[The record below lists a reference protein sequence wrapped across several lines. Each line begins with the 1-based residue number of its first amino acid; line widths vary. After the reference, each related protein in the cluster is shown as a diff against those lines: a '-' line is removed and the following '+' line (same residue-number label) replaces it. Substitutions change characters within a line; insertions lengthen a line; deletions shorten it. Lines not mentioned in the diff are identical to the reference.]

1 MLKLTQLILPLF
13 LVAAC
18 AQEEGPQTF
27 IIGTGAIGGN
37 YEAAGLTIARSTN
50 QQQEQHGFVLRSETS
65 AGSIANIEA
74 IISGN
79 VHFGI
84 AQADHQ
90 YHAVNGQDEWQER
103 GPQKSLRAVLS
114 LYTEVVTL
122 VAGAD
127 SEIRSIADLKGKRVD
142 IGVPGSGT
150 RRNAIDALSVAGID
164 WEADLDSHAEPTDL
178 RLAQF
183 MHNELDAFFYTI
195 SHPNTMMK
203 FATFSV
209 RGARFVPLSNIERL
223 TTASP
228 YYSRSHIPIHLYS
241 RADNT
246 EAVETIGINAVLL
259 TSASV
264 SDEVVYAVTKAIFED
279 LDDSNDEMLRMLD
292 PDDMLDGLA
301 APIHAGAMRYYA
313 EIGAR

>member
-1 MLKLTQLILPLF
+1 MPF
-13 LVAAC
+13 RWP
-18 AQEEGPQTF
+18 G
-27 IIGTGAIGGN
+27 
-37 YEAAGLTIARSTN
+37 ST
-50 QQQEQHGFVLRSETS
+50 
-65 AGSIANIEA
+65 
-74 IISGN
+74 
-79 VHFGI
+79 
-84 AQADHQ
+84 
-90 YHAVNGQDEWQER
+90 
-103 GPQKSLRAVLS
+103 
-114 LYTEVVTL
+114 
-122 VAGAD
+122 
-127 SEIRSIADLKGKRVD
+127 GKR
-142 IGVPGSGT
+142 
-150 RRNAIDALSVAGID
+150 
-164 WEADLDSHAEPTDL
+164 DLDSHAEPTDL

-301 APIHAGAMRYYA
+301 APHPRRRYEVLRRDRSALNERRGADISRSGLIPGQEPTSVHGQDVPNLRIVVELGAWPEFTKFSVGVKCRNLQESSALDEIPPAFVIPDCHEMVVLDDFSLTRAGKPLN
-313 EIGAR
+313 ARAL